1 MASDMLE
8 EVSEDIQRYITET
21 LKFSRALNLTSV
33 KDAQVFHQRFI
44 GPSLALC
51 EWLPQQG
58 VLLDVGSGMGI
69 PGVPILLNRR
79 GLHGVLVERR
89 KKRAEFLRHIVRMLG
104 LDADVYDCDVRALEH
119 VQANACVARAVTR
132 PETLLSMVSPH
143 MVRGAVAVL
152 PTSGEMCPATVPDW
166 SFEGSEMVALGSEKQ
181 HVQRYRYLEG
191 FT

>member
-1 MASDMLE
+1 MTAQ
-8 EVSEDIQRYITET
+8 VREDIERYLTET
-21 LKFSRALNLTSV
+21 LKFSKAFNLTSV
-33 KDAQVFHQRFI
+33 KNARAFHQRFI
-44 GPSLALC
+44 DPSLALC

-69 PGVPILLNRR
+69 PGVPILLDRH

-89 KKRAEFLRHIVRMLG
+89 KKRAEFLRHIVRILG

-132 PETLLSMVSPH
+132 PETLLSMVAPH
-143 MVRGAVAVL
+143 MLQGAMAVL
-152 PTSGEMCPATVPDW
+152 PTSAEMCPATVAGWD
-166 SFEGSEMVALGSEKQ
+166 FEGTETVVSGSEKQ

>member
-1 MASDMLE
+1 MTIQ
-8 EVSEDIQRYITET
+8 EDIERYITET

-33 KDAQVFHQRFI
+33 KDAQTFHQRFI

-69 PGVPILLNRR
+69 PGVLNRR

-104 LDADVYDCDVRALEH
+104 LDADVYDCDIRTLEH
-119 VQANACVARAVTR
+119 VQANVCVARAVTR

-152 PTSGEMCPATVPDW
+152 PTSDEMCPAIVTDW
-166 SFEGSEMVALGSEKQ
+166 DFEGSEMVALGNEKQ
-181 HVQRYRYLEG
+181 HVQRYRYMEG

>member
-1 MASDMLE
+1 MT
-8 EVSEDIQRYITET
+8 VQEDIERYITET

-33 KDAQVFHQRFI
+33 KDAETFQQRFI
-44 GPSLALC
+44 DPSLALC

-69 PGVPILLNRR
+69 PGVPILLKRR

-89 KKRAEFLRHIVRMLG
+89 KKRAEFLRHIVRVLG
-104 LDADVYDCDVRALEH
+104 LDADVYDCDIRALEH
-119 VQANACVARAVTR
+119 VQANVCVARAVTR

-152 PTSGEMCPATVPDW
+152 PTSDEMCPATVSDW
-166 SFEGSEMVALGSEKQ
+166 DFEGSETVTLGNEKQ
-181 HVQRYRYLEG
+181 HVQRYRYMEG

>member
-1 MASDMLE
+1 MTIQ
-8 EVSEDIQRYITET
+8 EDIERYITET

-44 GPSLALC
+44 DPSLALC

-69 PGVPILLNRR
+69 PGVPVLLKLG

-89 KKRAEFLRHIVRMLG
+89 KKRAEFLRHIVRMLE

-132 PETLLSMVSPH
+132 PETLLSMVSQH

-152 PTSGEMCPATVPDW
+152 PTSDKMCPTTVSGWD
-166 SFEGSEMVALGSEKQ
+166 FEGSEIVALGNEKQ
-181 HVQRYRYLEG
+181 HVHRYRYLEG